1 MKDTL
6 ETHLSSLFTGLLQK
20 TKTCQLWQPWQN
32 SQKLPSEKYWLSSD
46 STMFWLQPLSAASS
60 KQDLEA
66 ERKLL
71 MRAENKAKRLQF
83 SEDHAHWSASHWKR
97 MTLTIRSTFR
107 TRWD

>member
-6 ETHLSSLFTGLLQK
+6 ETLLSSLFTRLLQR
-20 TKTCQLWQPWQN
+20 TKTCQLWQPWRN
-32 SQKLPSEKYWLSSD
+32 SRKLQSEKNWLSSD
-46 STMFWLQPLSAASS
+46 STMFWLQPFSAASS

-83 SEDHAHWSASHWKR
+83 AEDRAHWSASHWKR
-97 MTLTIRSTFR
+97 MAFTDRSTFR